1 MSKLDGLISKFCPDG
16 VEYISLENCC
26 DYVDYRGKTPKK
38 TDRGIFLVTAKN
50 IRQGYIDYESSK
62 EYVSS
67 DDYEEIMH
75 RGLPEIGDVL
85 FTTEAPCGFVAQID
99 NDKVALAQRVI
110 KYRGHKGILNNSF
123 LKYVLLGEE
132 FQTKLHKI
140 STGSTVEGIKGSRLH
155 KMEIPVPPLEVQNE
169 IVRILDKFTSLE
181 AELEAELEARRKQYE
196 YYRDSLLTFGDD
208 VEWSSLGD
216 NAIVTKLAGFEFTEH
231 VRYQDSGEIIALR
244 GLNVKKGHLVL
255 DDVKYID
262 GSNFEKLNRSKLFI
276 NDMLFTY
283 VGTVGQVALID
294 KNEKYYLAPNVAL
307 IRFQNKQIN
316 PEFMKFYFQTYH
328 FQRFQIDKYSGS
340 SSMKNLTME
349 NIRKFS
355 IPIPE
360 LEIQNKIVKILTNF
374 EIMTEDIS
382 SGLPAEIEAR
392 HKQYEYY
399 RDKLLTFKRKEAV

>member
-1 MSKLDGLISKFCPDG
+1 MSKLDDLINNLCPNG

-62 EYVSS
+62 EYVSP

-155 KMEIPVPPLEVQNE
+155 KMEIPVPPLEVQEE

-208 VEWSSLGD
+208 VEWKTLGEIAKYSD
-216 NAIVTKLAGFEFTEH
+216 SRIKNSDIQPYSYVSVENLLQQKKGVEFTNKIPEGNNSIEYLKEDILIGNIRPYLRKIWKADRNGGTNGD
-231 VRYQDSGEIIALR
+231 VLTIRILNDYKQRIDPKYLYYQLSSEDFFNYDNQHAKGAKMPR
-244 GLNVKKGHLVL
+244 GSK
-255 DDVKYID
+255 DDVMKY
-262 GSNFEKLNRSKLFI
+262 K
-276 NDMLFTY
+276 
-283 VGTVGQVALID
+283 
-294 KNEKYYLAPNVAL
+294 
-307 IRFQNKQIN
+307 
-316 PEFMKFYFQTYH
+316 
-328 FQRFQIDKYSGS
+328 
-340 SSMKNLTME
+340 
-349 NIRKFS
+349 
-355 IPIPE
+355 IPIPSI
-360 LEIQNKIVKILTNF
+360 LEQQRIVNILDRF
-374 EIMTEDIS
+374 ESLCNDIT

-399 RDKLLTFKRKEAV
+399 RDKLLTFKRKSS